1 MSFKKIFPRLHWSSL
16 GFLTM
21 VAVVAIFVFAF
32 PEQLN
37 RFLGI
42 GSLLSANDKLNGPN
56 DFTMLIRAVLGMFV
70 GFFTSVV
77 VVKAY
82 DKTHR

>member
-1 MSFKKIFPRLHWSSL
+1 MSFRIFPRLHWSSL

-21 VAVVAIFVFAF
+21 VVVVAIFVFAF

-56 DFTMLIRAVLGMFV
+56 DFTMLIRAFLGLIV
-70 GFFTSVV
+70 GFFVSVV

-82 DKTHR
+82 EKNLR